1 MVYFWFLVYGIS
13 FGLQYL
19 IKQFY
24 LNSQQLVRLWQLVEL
39 VQPEDMVKTESL
51 LLASATMQ
59 IISEVQFSSQFGD
72 DQPLQNHRNCCL
84 C

>member
-1 MVYFWFLVYGIS
+1 MSPRDLYYQFYKNAPFV
-13 FGLQYL
+13 LQYL

-51 LLASATMQ
+51 LLASATMR
-59 IISEVQFSSQFGD
+59 IISEVLQFSSQFGV
-72 DQPLQNHRNCCL
+72 DQPIQNH
-84 C
+84 

>member
-39 VQPEDMVKTESL
+39 VQPEDMVEAESL

-59 IISEVQFSSQFGD
+59 IISEVLQFSSKFGD
-72 DQPLQNHRNCCL
+72 DKPKQNH
-84 C
+84 